1 MTAPLERALVAL
13 ESRSARTVAALIKRL
28 DDTEEAL
35 REVELNGFEDVPT
48 AFLSAGQTRRV
59 ALARLLVCP
68 APLWVLDEPFTALD
82 RHGME
87 LFEGMLDQ
95 HLENGGLAV
104 LSTHRPVRLDPGR
117 VVTLDLSAA

>member
-1 MTAPLERALVAL
+1 MLHGTQ
-13 ESRSARTVAALIKRL
+13 AAMSVR
-28 DDTEEAL
+28 EAL